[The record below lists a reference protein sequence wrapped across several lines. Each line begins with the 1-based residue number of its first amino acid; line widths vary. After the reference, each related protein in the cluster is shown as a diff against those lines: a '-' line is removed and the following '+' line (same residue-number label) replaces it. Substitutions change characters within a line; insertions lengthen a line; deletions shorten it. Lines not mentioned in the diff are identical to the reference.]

1 MSRCCLHGHVSGR
14 VQGVWFRAF
23 AREQA
28 LAVGVTGYARNLVD
42 GRVEV
47 LLCGEEG
54 AVQRVVA
61 ALHRGPPAAQVSA
74 VNLEPVDRVEPGGFS
89 IA

>member
-1 MSRCCLHGHVSGR
+1 MSRRCLRGHVSGR
-14 VQGVWFRAF
+14 VQGVRFRAF

-28 LAVGVTGYARNLVD
+28 LAAGVTGYARNLAD

-47 LLCGEEG
+47 LLCGEEE
-54 AVQRVVA
+54 AAQRVVA

-74 VNLEPVDRVEPGGFS
+74 VELQPVERAEPGEFS
-89 IA
+89 IG